1 MKIHPVSTMQPV
13 RLVGRPVKHEQE
25 LGELK
30 YTFSHPFSMVGGTN
44 CTLHDNQVTQGPKRI
59 VGVGDRVARRRTRA
73 GAGARARKLGD
84 QGSVQA
90 DSPTPIPGAAT
101 WSITYAVCYN
111 VKKNL

>member
-59 VGVGDRVARRRTRA
+59 VGVG
-73 GAGARARKLGD
+73 
-84 QGSVQA
+84 
-90 DSPTPIPGAAT
+90 
-101 WSITYAVCYN
+101 
-111 VKKNL
+111 